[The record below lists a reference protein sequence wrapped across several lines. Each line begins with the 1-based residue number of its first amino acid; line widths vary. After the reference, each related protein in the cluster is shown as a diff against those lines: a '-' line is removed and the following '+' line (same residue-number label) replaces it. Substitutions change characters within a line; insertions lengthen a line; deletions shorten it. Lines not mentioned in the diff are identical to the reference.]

1 LLVDVGVGFN
11 FFFRCPSF
19 DEIERKEGSKEMGGK
34 KKNSTRQLMQLQ
46 VEDPQYTNNH
56 YKEPTQAL
64 S

>member
-34 KKNSTRQLMQLQ
+34 KKNSTRQLMPLQ
-46 VEDPQYTNNH
+46 VEDP
-56 YKEPTQAL
+56 
-64 S
+64 